1 MASASSAIEIDARLL
16 RDWPLPEPGGS
27 ADKEERGTT
36 LVVAGSTET
45 PGAAALAAIAAL
57 RAGAGKL
64 AVATGVSVAPGLAL
78 ALPEAR
84 VLALPE
90 SASGGLFPD
99 GLAKLE
105 SLLAKVDAVLVG
117 PGLQDSAAT
126 RAFTRRL
133 LKRTTR
139 AAVVLD
145 ALAMD
150 VVLDV
155 RRFERAPLL
164 TPHAGEMAH
173 LTGFAKEEVSADPE
187 RHAREAALRWNAVVA
202 LKGSTTWIATP
213 DGDCWRHVSSQ
224 RRPRHLGLG
233 RRARGNHRRPGGA
246 RRATRASGGVGRRA
260 ARARRPRPRRAARPD
275 RLPRRRAGGR
285 DPAPDGQAGPL
296 AAGGKEA
303 TAMKSALQPYFQKR
317 DFKSRASR
325 PAARLPRAISRSSS
339 RSTRRRA
346 CTTTSGSSSTAR

>member
-105 SLLAKVDAVLVG
+105 SLLARVDAVLVG

-150 VVLDV
+150 VILDV

-187 RHAREAALRWNAVVA
+187 RHAREAALRWNALVA

-224 RRPRHLGLG
+224 GGLG
-233 RRARGNHRRPGGA
+233 
-246 RRATRASGGVGRRA
+246 
-260 ARARRPRPRRAARPD
+260 
-275 RLPRRRAGGR
+275 
-285 DPAPDGQAGPL
+285 
-296 AAGGKEA
+296 
-303 TAMKSALQPYFQKR
+303 
-317 DFKSRASR
+317 
-325 PAARLPRAISRSSS
+325 
-339 RSTRRRA
+339 
-346 CTTTSGSSSTAR
+346 TSGSGDALAGIIAGLAARGAPLAQAAAWGVALHARAGRALAERLGPIGYLASELAGEIPRLMDKLAH

>member
-105 SLLAKVDAVLVG
+105 SLLARVDAVLVG

-150 VVLDV
+150 VILDV

-187 RHAREAALRWNAVVA
+187 RHAREAALRWNALVA

-224 RRPRHLGLG
+224 AGLG
-233 RRARGNHRRPGGA
+233 
-246 RRATRASGGVGRRA
+246 
-260 ARARRPRPRRAARPD
+260 
-275 RLPRRRAGGR
+275 
-285 DPAPDGQAGPL
+285 
-296 AAGGKEA
+296 
-303 TAMKSALQPYFQKR
+303 
-317 DFKSRASR
+317 
-325 PAARLPRAISRSSS
+325 
-339 RSTRRRA
+339 
-346 CTTTSGSSSTAR
+346 TSGSGDALAGIIAGLAARGAPLAQAAAWGVALHARAGRALAERLGPIGYLASELAGEIPRLMDKLAH

>member
-1 MASASSAIEIDARLL
+1 MTAERRPPGGAEIVMASASSAIEIDARLL
-16 RDWPLPEPGGS
+16 RDWPLPEPGES

-105 SLLAKVDAVLVG
+105 SLLARIDAVLVG

-150 VVLDV
+150 VILDV

-187 RHAREAALRWNAVVA
+187 RHAREAAQRWNALVA

-224 RRPRHLGLG
+224 AGLG
-233 RRARGNHRRPGGA
+233 
-246 RRATRASGGVGRRA
+246 
-260 ARARRPRPRRAARPD
+260 
-275 RLPRRRAGGR
+275 
-285 DPAPDGQAGPL
+285 
-296 AAGGKEA
+296 
-303 TAMKSALQPYFQKR
+303 
-317 DFKSRASR
+317 
-325 PAARLPRAISRSSS
+325 
-339 RSTRRRA
+339 
-346 CTTTSGSSSTAR
+346 TSGSGDALAGIIAGLAARGAPLAQAAAWGVALHARAGRALAERLGPIGYLASELAGEIPRLMDKLAH